1 MTSITDLIHC
11 IQQQQYNTNG
21 DSSNWNLYLG
31 TKGPTSTN
39 NNHMLVLEDLD
50 DIQDGDRIVL
60 AKNDKHTNDPT
71 NATTNLQEDDTHH
84 QHEMSSSSTDSE
96 YEEDNMDSDT
106 SSIIDVTSDYR
117 DNHTTKVEDDSS
129 IEDVTDYYQNIKQKQ
144 MKDLIKQA
152 HVIQDD
158 EMKKQTTPSKQQRT
172 SKTKKQQKEKQKPTT
187 FIHISPIQVI
197 MKEKDIPIAPG
208 CPQSPSNDEENNG
221 EQFDNSNTILHNN
234 NTEKMN
240 ESIKNRIL
248 KLLNTG
254 FHENSNENEA
264 KNAMRLAQRL
274 MQRHNINQALLLQEY
289 KDKNANNNVDGNDE
303 ILKGGLVTVELY
315 HNTSTQK
322 NKGRRKPM
330 SSMIRWIAY
339 LIYPVRLNF
348 KVEAYKTVSRNPP
361 QCSVTFYGIYT
372 NAQLAAYAFK
382 IACERIATMVAS
394 YTPTT
399 NNNTASFT
407 KKARLSYGLGI
418 VEGLTKDVESNKE
431 KEELRRQEKLKKA
444 RDAVQKGE
452 AHDESSDD
460 DDDDDDD
467 DEYSSFGTLSN
478 FNSNKNDDSND
489 KEKEEK
495 AKVRLKVLEKEE
507 SAALALMD
515 HHERI
520 AKDILK
526 ESNIKVYK
534 ASKRRALKFDSQSY
548 QRGIED
554 SKEIDLDQRAI
565 RGNSQVVK
573 EELRKRNTKIPS

>member
-1 MTSITDLIHC
+1 MYATIICKMKGRIVSSSRKRSRTSSSRSTTRNNNNDNKDDWIQITVSCPSSSSSSSNPKKFVYEYNRLKMTSITDLIHC

-315 HNTSTQK
+315 HNTTSTPK

-330 SSMIRWIAY
+330 SCMIRWIAY
-339 LIYPVRLNF
+339 LIYPVR
-348 KVEAYKTVSRNPP
+348 
-361 QCSVTFYGIYT
+361 
-372 NAQLAAYAFK
+372 
-382 IACERIATMVAS
+382 
-394 YTPTT
+394 
-399 NNNTASFT
+399 
-407 KKARLSYGLGI
+407 
-418 VEGLTKDVESNKE
+418 
-431 KEELRRQEKLKKA
+431 
-444 RDAVQKGE
+444 
-452 AHDESSDD
+452 
-460 DDDDDDD
+460 
-467 DEYSSFGTLSN
+467 
-478 FNSNKNDDSND
+478 
-489 KEKEEK
+489 
-495 AKVRLKVLEKEE
+495 
-507 SAALALMD
+507 
-515 HHERI
+515 
-520 AKDILK
+520 
-526 ESNIKVYK
+526 
-534 ASKRRALKFDSQSY
+534 
-548 QRGIED
+548 
-554 SKEIDLDQRAI
+554 
-565 RGNSQVVK
+565 
-573 EELRKRNTKIPS
+573 